1 MSFVPHAK
9 IATTTVAQFAEAV
22 QTAGFITDQ
31 HVPLAPLTS
40 FKIGGPADLL
50 IHVERVDD
58 LVRLVG
64 LARTWEFPY
73 LLLGGGSNVLVGDG
87 GFRGLV
93 IVNRCRQVVVHE
105 AGEVDDP
112 VLLSAESG
120 TLLAGLARTAVREG
134 LAGLEWAVSVPG
146 TVGGAVVGNAGAHGG
161 SIADNLW
168 QAEVLD
174 GLGSVTTWQQADF
187 SYAYRRSRLKYP
199 EDDQAAGAVVLIA
212 VFRLLRGARAE
223 LDERAARFLAHRRAT
238 QPTEASAGSMFR
250 NPAGDYAGRLI
261 EAVGLKGTQVGQVQ
275 FSPIHANFLVNLG
288 GAQARDVL
296 AAVRLAQDTIA
307 VQFGVTLEPEILFV
321 GEFEE

>member
-9 IATTTVAQFAEAV
+9 IATATQFAEAARA
-22 QTAGFITDQ
+22 AGFIIDQ

-50 IHVERVDD
+50 ISVERVDD

-64 LARTWEFPY
+64 LARACEFPY
-73 LLLGGGSNVLVGDG
+73 MLLGGGSNVLVGDG

-93 IVNRCRQVVVHE
+93 IVNRCRQVAVHE
-105 AGEVDDP
+105 AGEVGDP

-250 NPAGDYAGRLI
+250 NPAGDFAGRLI
-261 EAVGLKGTQVGQVQ
+261 EAAGLKGTQVGQVQ

-288 GAQARDVL
+288 GARARDVV

-307 VQFGVTLEPEILFV
+307 AQFGVTLEPEILFV